1 MKPHLFSRC
10 ILRVL
15 AIGIIA
21 ASAQAEM
28 RWPVEDPDLVARSEL
43 IVIGGIKEGSIVY
56 VPHKVG
62 PEEGRSWEHHAV
74 LVIHQVLKGKC
85 ESEEIPI
92 TIHYGLDPLID
103 GHMKHEGIEVGR
115 PTTGPA
121 PGKIQIFDSG
131 NSVMSWPD
139 PSQDARQDNLWFL
152 QRRSGKFG
160 REVGHGDYGIADPE
174 EFQPLTLKNYF
185 LCYLSDDP
193 ESAVRKYM
201 QAKPAVAERAMR
213 YLDHV
218 QKERVKGIG
227 DPAERAERLIPY
239 FMNRSTTDEAGKT
252 LVAIGAPAGPYL
264 LGVYKR
270 TYDRNLRDQII
281 RMWGAMG
288 WRDCSDLLIDLLKKT
303 DEYWARQ
310 KLEAG
315 WWNRDVSSAVTS
327 ERREQYG
334 LVYSSVWALRQ
345 FRQAK
350 AREAIELTRKRWA
363 AINFENKQIVE
374 ECDAALKELAEARTA
389 AEVKAVHP

>member
-1 MKPHLFSRC
+1 M
-10 ILRVL
+10 
-15 AIGIIA
+15 
-21 ASAQAEM
+21 
-28 RWPVEDPDLVARSEL
+28 
-43 IVIGGIKEGSIVY
+43 
-56 VPHKVG
+56 
-62 PEEGRSWEHHAV
+62 
-74 LVIHQVLKGKC
+74 
-85 ESEEIPI
+85 
-92 TIHYGLDPLID
+92 
-103 GHMKHEGIEVGR
+103 
-115 PTTGPA
+115 
-121 PGKIQIFDSG
+121 
-131 NSVMSWPD
+131 
-139 PSQDARQDNLWFL
+139 
-152 QRRSGKFG
+152 
-160 REVGHGDYGIADPE
+160 
-174 EFQPLTLKNYF
+174 
-185 LCYLSDDP
+185 
-193 ESAVRKYM
+193 
-201 QAKPAVAERAMR
+201 
-213 YLDHV
+213 
-218 QKERVKGIG
+218 ERVKGIG

-345 FRQAK
+345 FREAK